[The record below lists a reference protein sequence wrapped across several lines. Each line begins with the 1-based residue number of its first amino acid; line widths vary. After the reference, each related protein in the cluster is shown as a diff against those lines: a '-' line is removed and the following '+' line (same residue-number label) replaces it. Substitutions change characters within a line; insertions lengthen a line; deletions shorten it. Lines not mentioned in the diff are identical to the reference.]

1 MSFFDDI
8 EVENLGLDE
17 DKVGGGSFA
26 KIDKTGFYN
35 MTIEKAYVGEYDSG
49 AKFVVLSL
57 VDENKAKLSWRGIVS
72 SGRDKGCKSYYMAKD
87 KSGNETGEKRNLPDY
102 AKLKA
107 LDELLT
113 GKTRAYPSLVTGLV
127 DIYDKDLKKE
137 VPTEKLVIQ
146 DFIGKQ
152 VSVLVKKKLED
163 DYNEPTKPREV
174 FEIEHFL
181 DSKTGRTRNEIVAGK
196 SGFKDKW
203 LDTFKED
210 YVNDVRVKSKNYV
223 ASESN
228 DSATETTEDSFF
240 G

>member
-8 EVENLGLDE
+8 EVEKLGLDE
-17 DKVGGGSFA
+17 DKVGGSFA

-49 AKFVVLSL
+49 AKYIVIGL
-57 VDENKAKLSWRGIVS
+57 VGDDKAKLSFRGIVS
-72 SGRDKGCKSYYMAKD
+72 SGREKGCKSYYMVKD
-87 KSGNETGEKRNLPDY
+87 KAGNETGEKRNLPDY
-102 AKLKA
+102 SKMKA

-113 GKTRAYPSLVTGLV
+113 SKDRAYPALVTGLV
-127 DIYDKDLKKE
+127 DMYDKDLKKE
-137 VPTEKLVIQ
+137 VPTEKLIISEW
-146 DFIGKQ
+146 IGKP

-174 FEIEHFL
+174 FEVEHFL

-196 SGFKDKW
+196 TGFKEKW
-203 LDTFKED
+203 LDTYKED
-210 YVNDVRVKSKNYV
+210 FVNDVRVKSKNYV

-228 DSATETTEDSFF
+228 TSLESTTEDSFF
-240 G
+240 